1 MHKTINKFDMKKT
14 LLYSLAISILVFGCG
29 SPKKQME
36 SGNYEAAI
44 TKSVDKL
51 RKDRNDD
58 KNIAILDQSYRIAL
72 EQDNERLRF
81 LKMEGKADSWD
92 EIYLVNKKM
101 NDRQTLVR
109 TVLPLQSSGKTVD
122 FPYVDYMEEMIVA
135 KRKAADYYYSHGQT
149 LLESRTKDGYRQAYY
164 EFIRAKEYAGDYEG
178 IDDLIYETKLMG
190 MSRVMVQI
198 QNQSHI
204 NFPPE
209 FESDLLALDLPRL
222 NSEWVEYHTESLTED
237 AQYDYFVNVGI
248 KMIAVSPDNTFQR
261 DTLIK
266 REIDDGFQ
274 YVLDANGNVMRDTLG
289 NDLKVKKYKAVQ
301 CAMIESVQEKSCHI
315 EGSVEI
321 VSTNPAQVLKKDP
334 LGADSFFDYI
344 SARAIG
350 DIEALLP
357 EELARTKT
365 QPAPFPSDLEMV
377 IRCSEALKMGI
388 RTAVQQNSRFI
399 Q

>member
-1 MHKTINKFDMKKT
+1 MKNT
-14 LLYSLAISILVFGCG
+14 LLFSLLITIILFGCG

-36 SGNYEAAI
+36 SGNYDAAI
-44 TKSVDKL
+44 FKAVEKL
-51 RKDRNDD
+51 RKDKTDE
-58 KNIAILDQSYRIAL
+58 KNIDILEQSYRIAL

-81 LKMEGKADSWD
+81 LKMEGKPDNWD
-92 EIYLVNKKM
+92 EIFLVNKKM

-109 TVLPLQSSGKTVD
+109 TVLPLQGSRGTVN

-135 KRKAADYYYSHGQT
+135 KKKAADYYYSHGQT

-164 EFIRAKEYAGDYEG
+164 EFVRAKEYAGDYEG
-178 IDDLIYETKLMG
+178 IDDLIFETKMMG

-209 FESDLLALDLPRL
+209 FQSDLLALDLPRL
-222 NSEWVEYHTESLTED
+222 NSEWVEYHTEQLTED
-237 AQYDYFVNVGI
+237 TQYDYFVNVTV
-248 KMIAVSPDNTFQR
+248 KMISVSPDNTFQR

-266 REIDDGFQ
+266 REIEDGFQ
-274 YVLDANGNVMRDTLG
+274 YVLDANGNVMKDTLG

-301 CAMIESVQEKSCHI
+301 CAMIESIQEKSCHI
-315 EGSVEI
+315 DGEVEI
-321 VSTNPAQVLKKDP
+321 VSVNPAQILKKDP
-334 LGADSFFDYI
+334 LGADSFFDHI

-350 DIEALLP
+350 DLEALTP
-357 EELARTKT
+357 EEIARTKT
-365 QPAPFPSDLEMV
+365 QAAPFPSDIEMV
-377 IRCSEALKMGI
+377 VRCSEALKMGI
-388 RTAVQQNSRFI
+388 RTAMTQNRRFI